1 MAAVAPVQASTVI
14 LLRDGSDGVE
24 TFMLERH
31 LDSDFVG
38 GAYVFPGGKVDEEDC
53 SLAPDLWSGI
63 DPNQEAHRFGVD
75 TPIAL
80 GLYVAAAR
88 ETLEEAGVLLS
99 STPTMPADRP
109 GHDDALEP
117 WLRDHGVTLDLAQL
131 APWSW
136 WVTPEGV
143 HRRYDTKFFAAVAPP
158 EQAAR
163 HDGTETTDSMWVRP
177 PDAIA
182 RARAG
187 EVMII
192 LPTRKNLEAILEPT
206 ATDIVAAARLRFPPR
221 IEPEVRP
228 DPHSGE
234 MRIFHESFEGPEE
247 F

>member
-1 MAAVAPVQASTVI
+1 MTPVQASTVI
-14 LLRDGSDGVE
+14 LLRNGSDGVE

-38 GAYVFPGGKVDEEDC
+38 GAYVFPGGKVDDEDC
-53 SLAPDLWSGI
+53 SLPSDLWFGI
-63 DPNQEAHRFGVD
+63 DPVKEAPRFGVE
-75 TPIAL
+75 PSVAL

-99 STPTMPADRP
+99 TVATMPADRP
-109 GHDDALEP
+109 GHDDSLEP
-117 WLRDHGVTLDLAQL
+117 WLRDHRVQLDLGRL

-158 EQAAR
+158 EQDAR
-163 HDGTETTDSMWVRP
+163 HDGSETTDSMWVRP
-177 PDAIA
+177 AEAVA
-182 RARAG
+182 RATAG

-192 LPTRKNLEAILEPT
+192 LPTRHNLMAIEG
-206 ATDIVAAARLRFPPR
+206 TDAAAIVEASRVRFPER
-221 IEPEVRP
+221 IQPEVRP
-228 DPHSGE
+228 DPMSGE
-234 MRIFHESFEGPEE
+234 MRIFHESFEGLEE